1 MCTISYS
8 ALFFFSPFL
17 IAAKVLQL
25 ISLTPSPQ
33 KVPPNLPK
41 VLISSC
47 NPILQKKIQ
56 THTPFTFRPHVQKQ
70 QILLFAFKIMS
81 TVLSQY
87 ITSKLY
93 CMILCLT
100 SPFLLP
106 CPRSS
111 LSPTSSK
118 QGFHSIYQLYYA
130 LGTHFYTGLRREFM
144 LQKKDHRAQNPETY
158 AEILD
163 LLAILLNIMQP
174 QGFPL

>member
-41 VLISSC
+41 VLLSSC

-87 ITSKLY
+87 VTFQTLLHDSLSDIPSPSALSKVLFKPY
-93 CMILCLT
+93 FLQARLPQHLSVILCFGD
-100 SPFLLP
+100 SFLHWFKK
-106 CPRSS
+106 RVYA
-111 LSPTSSK
+111 SK
-118 QGFHSIYQLYYA
+118 E
-130 LGTHFYTGLRREFM
+130 R
-144 LQKKDHRAQNPETY
+144 
-158 AEILD
+158 
-163 LLAILLNIMQP
+163 P
-174 QGFPL
+174 QGLESRDLC